1 MNVFTKIALA
11 STGMVEIKRNQ
22 AGFILYIQ
30 GRANP
35 PRLERFVTLGSF
47 PRWSNILQPLT
58 GGRRNRLTI
67 CQIRYKKQIVRRW
80 HCLLAP
86 PLQVCSKEMW
96 RPVCPRPWPPLLLQP
111 RPPAG
116 ALHNM
121 FNRLWHATNS
131 IFSTKHFYIVLGQIS
146 VGRQPPAGWTGS
158 PTSQTGSCV
167 CRW

>member
-67 CQIRYKKQIVRRW
+67 CQIRYKETNSEAVTLSKPVPFFSDTVFF
-80 HCLLAP
+80 LP
-86 PLQVCSKEMW
+86 PL
-96 RPVCPRPWPPLLLQP
+96 PWYLIIPNIDLLPDNSHPFDKIIQIHFVDVVTIYAIPIQNKTQCQP
-111 RPPAG
+111 CKRLAG
-116 ALHNM
+116 PIITFA
-121 FNRLWHATNS
+121 
-131 IFSTKHFYIVLGQIS
+131 
-146 VGRQPPAGWTGS
+146 
-158 PTSQTGSCV
+158 
-167 CRW
+167 

>member
-58 GGRRNRLTI
+58 GCRRNHLTI
-67 CQIRYKKQIVRRW
+67 CQIRYEKQIVS
-80 HCLLAP
+80 LGGLALP
-86 PLQVCSKEMW
+86 C
-96 RPVCPRPWPPLLLQP
+96 
-111 RPPAG
+111 
-116 ALHNM
+116 
-121 FNRLWHATNS
+121 
-131 IFSTKHFYIVLGQIS
+131 I
-146 VGRQPPAGWTGS
+146 
-158 PTSQTGSCV
+158 
-167 CRW
+167 

>member
-67 CQIRYKKQIVRRW
+67 CQIRHKETNSETVTLSSLKCSPDQLL
-80 HCLLAP
+80 CLL
-86 PLQVCSKEMW
+86 
-96 RPVCPRPWPPLLLQP
+96 R
-111 RPPAG
+111 
-116 ALHNM
+116 
-121 FNRLWHATNS
+121 
-131 IFSTKHFYIVLGQIS
+131 
-146 VGRQPPAGWTGS
+146 GS
-158 PTSQTGSCV
+158 
-167 CRW
+167 

>member
-67 CQIRYKKQIVRRW
+67 CQIRYK
-80 HCLLAP
+80 
-86 PLQVCSKEMW
+86 E
-96 RPVCPRPWPPLLLQP
+96 
-111 RPPAG
+111 
-116 ALHNM
+116 
-121 FNRLWHATNS
+121 TNS
-131 IFSTKHFYIVLGQIS
+131 ETVTLSMEGVTRDLANEMIKSF
-146 VGRQPPAGWTGS
+146 
-158 PTSQTGSCV
+158 SQTL
-167 CRW
+167 

>member
-1 MNVFTKIALA
+1 MKVFTKIALA

-35 PRLERFVTLGSF
+35 PRLERFVTFWSF

-80 HCLLAP
+80 HCLHTISYYEPREQLS
-86 PLQVCSKEMW
+86 LQ
-96 RPVCPRPWPPLLLQP
+96 
-111 RPPAG
+111 
-116 ALHNM
+116 
-121 FNRLWHATNS
+121 
-131 IFSTKHFYIVLGQIS
+131 QIS
-146 VGRQPPAGWTGS
+146 CFPFPHYCSTLGLFNWWAMDILREYLESSIIHGLTYISTAKVQ
-158 PTSQTGSCV
+158 V
-167 CRW
+167 

>member
-58 GGRRNRLTI
+58 GGRRNHLTI
-67 CQIRYKKQIVRRW
+67 CKIRYKKYQNIRKQIVRW
-80 HCLLAP
+80 
-86 PLQVCSKEMW
+86 
-96 RPVCPRPWPPLLLQP
+96 
-111 RPPAG
+111 
-116 ALHNM
+116 
-121 FNRLWHATNS
+121 
-131 IFSTKHFYIVLGQIS
+131 
-146 VGRQPPAGWTGS
+146 
-158 PTSQTGSCV
+158 
-167 CRW
+167 

>member
-67 CQIRYKKQIVRRW
+67 CQIRYKK
-80 HCLLAP
+80 
-86 PLQVCSKEMW
+86 
-96 RPVCPRPWPPLLLQP
+96 
-111 RPPAG
+111 
-116 ALHNM
+116 
-121 FNRLWHATNS
+121 TNS
-131 IFSTKHFYIVLGQIS
+131 ETVTLSISRSQPCSPYSIPGKERLARQRRSSTFSERLGRRTYIGSKRCWQDPGLVL
-146 VGRQPPAGWTGS
+146 PMF
-158 PTSQTGSCV
+158 
-167 CRW
+167 